1 MRKVLSKMAKPLILY
16 RIICKK
22 CKKMKETLQKM
33 QMLMKK
39 LSNHRPDSQVNR
51 KIKATADGS
60 QIVWV
65 SSTLRTFGTNTSR
78 MISATFNN
86 RKRFKA
92 WSMRYKCSRKNGIK
106 ENSKIKKTTIY
117 QRISHNHPKF
127 KIRTSKSILALN
139 LRGLNLS
146 SVSKISIKGCLMV

>member
-1 MRKVLSKMAKPLILY
+1 MKKSQEIKKMRKVLSKMAKPLILY

-60 QIVWV
+60 QIV
-65 SSTLRTFGTNTSR
+65 
-78 MISATFNN
+78 
-86 RKRFKA
+86 
-92 WSMRYKCSRKNGIK
+92 
-106 ENSKIKKTTIY
+106 
-117 QRISHNHPKF
+117 
-127 KIRTSKSILALN
+127 
-139 LRGLNLS
+139 
-146 SVSKISIKGCLMV
+146 